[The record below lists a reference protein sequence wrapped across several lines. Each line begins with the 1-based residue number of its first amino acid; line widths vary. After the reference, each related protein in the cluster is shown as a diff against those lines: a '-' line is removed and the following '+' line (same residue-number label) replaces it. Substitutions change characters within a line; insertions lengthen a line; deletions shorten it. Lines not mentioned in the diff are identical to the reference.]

1 MNFVYLYLI
10 SLPTFIALD
19 LLWIGVIMKGFYQSR
34 LGYLFGEVNWVA
46 AILFYA
52 IFLLGVTFFVTAPAV
67 ASGGVVKAILYG
79 AFFGLVTY
87 ATYDLT
93 NHATIK
99 DWPLAVTVVDM
110 LWGAF
115 LGSVVAG
122 VTVAVF
128 QYFH

>member
-1 MNFVYLYLI
+1 
-10 SLPTFIALD
+10 
-19 LLWIGVIMKGFYQSR
+19 LLW
-34 LGYLFGEVNWVA
+34 
-46 AILFYA
+46 
-52 IFLLGVTFFVTAPAV
+52 VTFFVTAPAV